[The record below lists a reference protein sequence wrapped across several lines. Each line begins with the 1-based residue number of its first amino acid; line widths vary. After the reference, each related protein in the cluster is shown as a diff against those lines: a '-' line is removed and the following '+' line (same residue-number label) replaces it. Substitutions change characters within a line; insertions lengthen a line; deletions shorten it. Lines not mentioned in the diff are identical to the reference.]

1 MPKKYSIMNFF
12 DIFASLKFM
21 IMTNDKH
28 KDFFLRFIFH
38 LLFIVGLFYF
48 YRNNSIL
55 RPIAKG
61 AYYKEYLSAIFLL
74 SIIYANYLFF
84 IPKLF
89 QKRHYVLYSILAVGG
104 ILISSTAEI
113 LLVSSNIRNCFPASF
128 DDSQIQSFYLNIFQ
142 LVSLRNTGFLLF
154 FFVLRIFEHER
165 ETLEKERIAVAKNK
179 GFICVPNGKDNMKTI
194 SISDISYILHEK
206 NYTYIHTIDG
216 SRYCKYCS
224 LSSMEEL
231 LPENLFIRVNR
242 NAIIPLNKITRYT
255 EDSVSILYGNPA
267 QEISF
272 TLSEKYVPNIRE
284 KIASAVGLNLSADGL
299 NVQNDGLNGRSVGL
313 NEGINRANLEEF
325 MDSIAH
331 NEDLLILCQI
341 IAKDPSV
348 TMKSLSDQLGVSLK
362 TVERRIKILKDKG
375 ILQHSG
381 AKKNGEYV
389 FAPSI
394 SVDVLNCL
402 TSDEPVD
409 CDSVVT
415 I

>member
-1 MPKKYSIMNFF
+1 MP
-12 DIFASLKFM
+12 
-21 IMTNDKH
+21 T
-28 KDFFLRFIFH
+28 FFLH
-38 LLFIVGLFYF
+38 VGKKVYLCLLFGFAMRNKTKIQELFKITCHVIF
-48 YRNNSIL
+48 ITVFLWCFGHFSFL
-55 RPIAKG
+55 RPAAFG
-61 AYYKEYLSAIFLL
+61 AIYKEYFSASIVLLMLYSNYLVFIPQFYLTRKYKLFLFLFLTSLLATSAIEML
-74 SIIYANYLFF
+74 IIIPNITKCYPSSFNEHDVFIATLINSFF
-84 IPKLF
+84 VGC
-89 QKRHYVLYSILAVGG
+89 RNLA
-104 ILISSTAEI
+104 
-113 LLVSSNIRNCFPASF
+113 
-128 DDSQIQSFYLNIFQ
+128 
-142 LVSLRNTGFLLF
+142 FLLF

-165 ETLEKERIAVAKNK
+165 ETLEKERIALVKNK
-179 GFICVPNGKDNMKTI
+179 GIICVPNGKNIMETI
-194 SISDISYILHEK
+194 SISDISCILHER
-206 NYTYIHTIDG
+206 NYTYLYTNDG
-216 SRYCKYCS
+216 NRYCKYCS

-299 NVQNDGLNGRSVGL
+299 NVQNDGLNGRSGGL
-313 NEGINRANLEEF
+313 NEGINKANLEEF
-325 MDSIAH
+325 MDNIAH

-348 TMKSLSDQLGVSLK
+348 TMKSLSDQLGISLK

-389 FAPSI
+389 FASSI
-394 SVDVLNCL
+394 PGSVINWL
-402 TSDEPVD
+402 TTD
-409 CDSVVT
+409 
-415 I
+415 

>member
-1 MPKKYSIMNFF
+1 MKKRKRWNF
-12 DIFASLKFM
+12 IVHIVL
-21 IMTNDKH
+21 
-28 KDFFLRFIFH
+28 H
-38 LLFIVGLFYF
+38 LLFIVGMFYF
-48 YRNNSIL
+48 FRFNSVL

-61 AYYKEYLSAIFLL
+61 AYYKEYLSALFLL
-74 SIIYANYLFF
+74 SMIYANYLFF
-84 IPKLF
+84 IPRFF
-89 QKRHYVLYSILAVGG
+89 QKRRYVLYSILAVGG

-362 TVERRIKILKDKG
+362 TVERRIKILKDKS

>member
-1 MPKKYSIMNFF
+1 MKTKRLKKIIVRTVLNVFF
-12 DIFASLKFM
+12 IIGLLY
-21 IMTNDKH
+21 
-28 KDFFLRFIFH
+28 FF
-38 LLFIVGLFYF
+38 
-48 YRNNSIL
+48 RNNSIL

-61 AYYKEYLSAIFLL
+61 AYYKEYLSALFLL
-74 SIIYANYLFF
+74 SMIYFNYLILTPKFFQKRRYFLFF
-84 IPKLF
+84 I
-89 QKRHYVLYSILAVGG
+89 LALAGV
-104 ILISSTAEI
+104 LISSGAEMR
-113 LLVSSNIRNCFPASF
+113 LVFPNIKNCFPNSL
-128 DDSQIQSFYLNIFQ
+128 DDPQTKLYFLDVFQ
-142 LVSLRNTGFLLF
+142 LIGLRNTGFFLF

-165 ETLEKERIAVAKNK
+165 ETLEKERIALAKNK

-194 SISDISYILHEK
+194 SISNISYILHER

-231 LPENLFIRVNR
+231 LPENLFLRVSR
-242 NAIIPLNKITRYT
+242 NTIISINIITRFT
-255 EDSVSILYGNPA
+255 DDSVTILYGNPA

-272 TLSEKYVPNIRE
+272 TLSEKYVPNMRE
-284 KIASAVGLNLSADGL
+284 KIAATVGLNLSADGL
-299 NVQNDGLNGRSVGL
+299 NSKNDGLKGRSGGI
-313 NEGINRANLEEF
+313 NEGINKANLEEF

-389 FAPSI
+389 FSPSI
-394 SVDVLNCL
+394 SPSVLNWL
-402 TSDEPVD
+402 ADEHK
-409 CDSVVT
+409 S
-415 I
+415 

>member
-1 MPKKYSIMNFF
+1 MKTKMRKSKLFKIVCH
-12 DIFASLKFM
+12 IA
-21 IMTNDKH
+21 
-28 KDFFLRFIFH
+28 
-38 LLFIVGLFYF
+38 FIVGLLWCFSNY
-48 YRNNSIL
+48 SLL
-55 RPIAKG
+55 RPVSYG
-61 AYYKEYLSAIFLL
+61 AIYKEYLVAIILL
-74 SIIYANYLFF
+74 IMLYADYFVF
-84 IPKLF
+84 IPKFYL
-89 QKRHYVLYSILAVGG
+89 KRNYSVFLILSFTIIVVATVL
-104 ILISSTAEI
+104 EM
-113 LLVSSNIRNCFPASF
+113 LLVAPNIVTCLPSSFSEQEIHHSIVIHSFLVGFRNIA
-128 DDSQIQSFYLNIFQ
+128 
-142 LVSLRNTGFLLF
+142 FLLF

-165 ETLEKERIAVAKNK
+165 EILKKERIALAKNK
-179 GFICVPNGKDNMKTI
+179 GFICVPNGNENIKTI

-216 SRYCKYCS
+216 NRYCKYCS

-231 LPENLFIRVNR
+231 LPENLFLRVNR

-299 NVQNDGLNGRSVGL
+299 NSKNDGLNGRSGGL
-313 NEGINRANLEEF
+313 NEGINKANLEEF
-325 MDSIAH
+325 MDNIAY

-375 ILQHSG
+375 VLQHSG

-394 SVDVLNCL
+394 TESIINWLI
-402 TSDEPVD
+402 TDEPVD
-409 CDSVVT
+409 GDSVAAM
-415 I
+415 

>member
-1 MPKKYSIMNFF
+1 MNFF

-84 IPKLF
+84 IPKIF
-89 QKRHYVLYSILAVGG
+89 QKRHYVLYFILAVCG
-104 ILISSTAEI
+104 ILISSCAEI
-113 LLVSSNIRNCFPASF
+113 LLVSSNIKSCFPASF
-128 DDSQIQSFYLNIFQ
+128 DDTQMKLYYINVFQ
-142 LVSLRNTGFLLF
+142 LINLRNTGFLLF

-165 ETLEKERIAVAKNK
+165 ETLKKERIALAKNK

-206 NYTYIHTIDG
+206 NYTYINTIDG
-216 SRYCKYCS
+216 NRYCKYCS
-224 LSSMEEL
+224 LSSMTEL
-231 LPENLFIRVNR
+231 LPESLFIRVNR

-267 QEISF
+267 QDITFS
-272 TLSEKYVPNIRE
+272 LSEKYVPNIRE
-284 KIASAVGLNLSADGL
+284 IIASVGGLNRPDGGL
-299 NVQNDGLNGRSVGL
+299 NSQNGGLKDRSGGL
-313 NEGINRANLEEF
+313 NESTDMDNLEKF
-325 MDSIAH
+325 MVNIAH
-331 NEDLLILCQI
+331 DEDLLKLCRI
-341 IAKDPSV
+341 IAKDPSI
-348 TMKSLSDQLGVSLK
+348 TTKGLSEQLEVPLR
-362 TVERRIKILKDKG
+362 TIERKIKYFKDKG

-381 AKKNGEYV
+381 AKKKGEYV

-394 SVDVLNCL
+394 PEEVINWL
-402 TSDEPVD
+402 TSDEQSATD
-409 CDSVVT
+409 
-415 I
+415 

>member
-1 MPKKYSIMNFF
+1 MP
-12 DIFASLKFM
+12 
-21 IMTNDKH
+21 T
-28 KDFFLRFIFH
+28 FFLH
-38 LLFIVGLFYF
+38 VGKKVYLCLLFGFAMRNKTKIQELFKITCHVIF
-48 YRNNSIL
+48 ITVFLWCFGHFSFL
-55 RPIAKG
+55 RPAAFG
-61 AYYKEYLSAIFLL
+61 AIYKEYFSASIVLL
-74 SIIYANYLFF
+74 MLYINYLIF
-84 IPKLF
+84 IPKFYLKRNFSLF
-89 QKRHYVLYSILAVGG
+89 IFLS
-104 ILISSTAEI
+104 LISVIAATTLEMVMVAPNIVACLPSSFSEQEI
-113 LLVSSNIRNCFPASF
+113 HISIVLHSFLVGFRNIA
-128 DDSQIQSFYLNIFQ
+128 
-142 LVSLRNTGFLLF
+142 FLLF

-165 ETLEKERIAVAKNK
+165 ENLKKERNTLAKNK

-231 LPENLFIRVNR
+231 LPENLFIRVNK

-299 NVQNDGLNGRSVGL
+299 NVQNDGLNGRSGGL
-313 NEGINRANLEEF
+313 NEGINKANLEEF
-325 MDSIAH
+325 MDNIAH

-348 TMKSLSDQLGVSLK
+348 TMKSLSDQLGISLK

-389 FAPSI
+389 FASSI
-394 SVDVLNCL
+394 PGSVINWL
-402 TSDEPVD
+402 TTDEL
-409 CDSVVT
+409 ST
-415 I
+415 TN

>member
-1 MPKKYSIMNFF
+1 MNNNVRTKKYIRFF
-12 DIFASLKFM
+12 CHFIFILGLFLCFEKYS
-21 IMTNDKH
+21 
-28 KDFFLRFIFH
+28 FLRP
-38 LLFIVGLFYF
+38 GSY
-48 YRNNSIL
+48 
-55 RPIAKG
+55 G
-61 AYYKEYLSAIFLL
+61 ALYKEYIAALVLVL
-74 SIIYANYLFF
+74 MLYVNYLVL
-84 IPKLF
+84 IPKLYL
-89 QKRHYVLYSILAVGG
+89 KRKYSVFFFISLACVIAATTLEMVMVAPNITKCYPSSFNEHDVFIATLIHSFFVGC
-104 ILISSTAEI
+104 
-113 LLVSSNIRNCFPASF
+113 RNLA
-128 DDSQIQSFYLNIFQ
+128 
-142 LVSLRNTGFLLF
+142 FLLF
-154 FFVLRIFEHER
+154 FFVLSIFEHER
-165 ETLEKERIAVAKNK
+165 ETLEKERIALVKNK
-179 GFICVPNGKDNMKTI
+179 GIICVPNGKNIMETI

-255 EDSVSILYGNPA
+255 EDSVSFLYGNPA

-284 KIASAVGLNLSADGL
+284 KIASAVGLNLSVDGL
-299 NVQNDGLNGRSVGL
+299 NSKNDGLNGRSGGL
-313 NEGINRANLEEF
+313 NESIDKANLEEF

-341 IAKDPSV
+341 IAKDPSM

-375 ILQHSG
+375 ILQHNG

-409 CDSVVT
+409 GDSVVT

>member
-1 MPKKYSIMNFF
+1 MKTIRLKKIIVRTVLNV
-12 DIFASLKFM
+12 
-21 IMTNDKH
+21 
-28 KDFFLRFIFH
+28 
-38 LLFIVGLFYF
+38 LFIIGLLYF
-48 YRNNSIL
+48 FRNNSIL

-61 AYYKEYLSAIFLL
+61 AYYKEYLSALFLL
-74 SIIYANYLFF
+74 SMIYANYLFF

-89 QKRHYVLYSILAVGG
+89 QKRHYVLYFILAIGG
-104 ILISSTAEI
+104 ILISSSVEI
-113 LLVSSNIRNCFPASF
+113 LLVSSNIKSCFPASF
-128 DDSQIQSFYLNIFQ
+128 DDTQMKLYYINVFQ
-142 LVSLRNTGFLLF
+142 LINLRNTGFLLF

-165 ETLEKERIAVAKNK
+165 ETLKKERIALAKNK
-179 GFICVPNGKDNMKTI
+179 GFICVPNGNENIKTI

-216 SRYCKYCS
+216 NRYCKYCS

-284 KIASAVGLNLSADGL
+284 KIASAGGLNLSADGL
-299 NVQNDGLNGRSVGL
+299 NSKNDGLNGRSGGL
-313 NEGINRANLEEF
+313 NEGINKANLEEF
-325 MDSIAH
+325 MDNIAY

-394 SVDVLNCL
+394 TESIINWLI
-402 TSDEPVD
+402 TDEPVD
-409 CDSVVT
+409 GDSVAAM
-415 I
+415 

>member
-1 MPKKYSIMNFF
+1 MKTIRLKKIIVRTVLNV
-12 DIFASLKFM
+12 
-21 IMTNDKH
+21 
-28 KDFFLRFIFH
+28 
-38 LLFIVGLFYF
+38 LFIIGLLYF
-48 YRNNSIL
+48 FRNNSIL

-61 AYYKEYLSAIFLL
+61 AYYKEYLSALFLL
-74 SIIYANYLFF
+74 SMIYANYLFF

-89 QKRHYVLYSILAVGG
+89 QKRHYFLYFILAIGG
-104 ILISSTAEI
+104 ILISSSVEI
-113 LLVSSNIRNCFPASF
+113 LLVSSNIKSCFPASF
-128 DDSQIQSFYLNIFQ
+128 DDTQMKLYYINVFQ
-142 LVSLRNTGFLLF
+142 LINLRNTGFLLF

-165 ETLEKERIAVAKNK
+165 EILKKERIALAKNK
-179 GFICVPNGKDNMKTI
+179 GIICVPNGNENIKTI

-216 SRYCKYCS
+216 NRYCKYCS

-242 NAIIPLNKITRYT
+242 NAIIPLNKINHFT
-255 EDSVSILYGNPA
+255 EDSVTILYGNPA

-284 KIASAVGLNLSADGL
+284 KIASAGGLNLLADGL
-299 NVQNDGLNGRSVGL
+299 NVQNDGLNGRSGGL
-313 NEGINRANLEEF
+313 NEGINKANLEEF
-325 MDSIAH
+325 MDNIAH

-409 CDSVVT
+409 GDSVVT
-415 I
+415 M